1 VLGLLVLAVVG
12 SVLAAVD
19 AGRDASYLSTLPVL
33 GKALAFLSGAIGLGV
48 VVVPRLFS
56 AAAWLRGQG
65 VLLTTALVLCFI
77 LAYSASAVGL
87 APIVGAYAAGL
98 VLEEVHFK
106 GFARQGERPLAELVR
121 PLASLLAPVFFVVMG
136 LRVDLGALG
145 HPEVLALAAGL
156 TVAAI
161 LGKQACALGAWN
173 SSLDRLS
180 IGLGMIPRGEVGLI
194 FANLGLGLV
203 VRGERIMDQAAYS
216 AVVLMIMATTL
227 VTPLALKW
235 SIAASVRR
243 GCSTPESLE
252 VGDQRPAAF

>member
-1 VLGLLVLAVVG
+1 
-12 SVLAAVD
+12 
-19 AGRDASYLSTLPVL
+19 
-33 GKALAFLSGAIGLGV
+33 
-48 VVVPRLFS
+48 
-56 AAAWLRGQG
+56 
-65 VLLTTALVLCFI
+65 
-77 LAYSASAVGL
+77 
-87 APIVGAYAAGL
+87 